1 VKLVTLEQCNA
12 GLLALPGALA
22 VRVPGVLSKEASDAF
37 VRGVY
42 AGRAH
47 WTPAFDGEQFSL
59 GNAWYTHLEEDKEAE
74 YFATRERSD
83 AAVEQF
89 CPGLAAMMRGLLGAF
104 VGEPVVP
111 RRGFAGPGVH
121 VFPAGAHCAMRG
133 GAVHFDTEGL
143 TDSELAERAP
153 AVTAVLMMQ
162 LPRAG
167 GELRVWDSLYQG
179 EDHED
184 EAPRGVPFLDVDY
197 AVGEIVFIDS
207 YRLHQIRP
215 FGGAVDRV
223 SATVHSVRNAGGW
236 SAWF

>member
-1 VKLVTLEQCNA
+1 M
-12 GLLALPGALA
+12 
-22 VRVPGVLSKEASDAF
+22 RVPKVLEPDAASAL

-42 AGRAH
+42 AGREH

-74 YFATRERSD
+74 YFATHERSD

-89 CPGLAAMMRGLLGAF
+89 CPGLARTMRAFLASF
-104 VGEPVVP
+104 VGAPVQP

-143 TDSELAERAP
+143 TPSDLAARAP
-153 AVTAVLMMQ
+153 AVTAVLMLQ
-162 LPRAG
+162 PPRSG
-167 GELRVWDSLYQG
+167 GELRVWDVRFEGQ
-179 EDHED
+179 DHED

-197 AVGEIVFIDS
+197 QVGEIVFIDS

-215 FGGAVDRV
+215 FGGTTDRI
-223 SATVHSVRNAGGW
+223 SATCHAVHTPGGW
-236 SAWF
+236 TSWF